1 MQIKTTY
8 YKKIQEVMKVHFEST
23 KMLNSGNHYIGQI
36 EHFLFYLE
44 TNEIYSLKAVNKD
57 VMGRYF
63 THLTN
68 RPKLVG
74 VGKLSN
80 RTINDNLSTLRMFSK
95 RMLQD
100 RTIEKGLPIPN
111 NIKIEKKEDIEGE
124 FNLTREILSIDEIKE
139 VYKACNNELERALL
153 AMAYGC
159 GLRRFSLANLK
170 DIQVNYTNGVV
181 SVEKAKNNKTFEVT
195 ISDFFMKDIKA
206 YNRWRLNALVDNH
219 RNESSFFVDCKGK
232 PLDGDKLNKMLKNII
247 GRTKNPVILSKNIT
261 LHNLRHSIAT
271 HILNFGY
278 SFEYVKAFLGH
289 AFTDTSSIYAKRRNI
304 KTFYTI

>member
-1 MQIKTTY
+1 MEIKTTY
-8 YKKIQEVMKVHFEST
+8 YKNIKEVMKVHFEST
-23 KMLNSGNHYIGQI
+23 KMLNSGNHYLGQV
-36 EHFLFYLE
+36 EHFLYYLE

-111 NIKIEKKEDIEGE
+111 NIKIEKKEDVEGE

-139 VYKACNNELERALL
+139 VYNACENELERALL

-159 GLRRFSLANLK
+159 GLRRSSLVNLK

-195 ISDFFMKDIKA
+195 ISDFFMK
-206 YNRWRLNALVDNH
+206 ALRH
-219 RNESSFFVDCKGK
+219 TT
-232 PLDGDKLNKMLKNII
+232 DGD
-247 GRTKNPVILSKNIT
+247 
-261 LHNLRHSIAT
+261 
-271 HILNFGY
+271 
-278 SFEYVKAFLGH
+278 
-289 AFTDTSSIYAKRRNI
+289 
-304 KTFYTI
+304 